1 MNDDAPLL
9 NLLEL
14 GRRARAARSPEELA
28 FLAVNDTHRLQPY
41 RQAVLWQS
49 AGGVTAL
56 SGVVQI
62 EANVPY
68 VQWVQQ
74 VCEALHAADTPAGP
88 VSAAQ
93 LPDTLAAEWAE
104 WLPAFGLWLPMGP
117 DAATALL
124 LAADTPW
131 DDATVTVLAEWADT
145 WHHAWEARQQAAPWH
160 WRQLRQRAVHSLQ
173 TRPGQRWWQQGR
185 VRLAAALLLACL
197 WPVRLTVLAPGE
209 LVPAHPAVVRAPI
222 DGVVGQFHVR
232 PNEAVKAG
240 QVLFGFDEA
249 PLQAKLDV
257 ALQTL
262 ATAQAEY
269 RQFAQQ
275 AVSDP
280 RSKSQL
286 ASLLGKVAERKAEAD
301 YLREQLQRAR
311 VVAPRDGI
319 VLFDDP
325 SEWVGKPVQT
335 GERILRVAATDDV
348 EVEAWVPLADA
359 IPLPEAAPLRLYLA
373 ADPLHS
379 LEARTRY
386 FAYEATL
393 RPEGHYA
400 YRLRARL
407 DEATQQRV
415 GQKGTVKL
423 GSDRVPLVYW
433 VLRRPWATVRQAL
446 GW

>member
-1 MNDDAPLL
+1 MPPMLQLL
-9 NLLEL
+9 DL
-14 GRRARAARSPEELA
+14 GRQARTARSPEELA
-28 FLAVNDTHRLQPY
+28 FLAVNDTHRLHPY

-49 AGGVTAL
+49 TGGITAL

-68 VQWVQQ
+68 VQWAQQ
-74 VCEALHAADTPAGP
+74 VCQALQAAGTPTGPISAEA
-88 VSAAQ
+88 

-104 WLPAFGLWLPMGP
+104 WLPAFGLWLPMGSDP
-117 DAATALL
+117 AHPTTALL
-124 LAADTPW
+124 FAADTPW
-131 DDATVTVLAEWADT
+131 HDDAVAVLAEWADV
-145 WHHAWEARQQAAPWH
+145 WYHAWQARQQAAPWH
-160 WRQLRQRAVHSLQ
+160 WRALWQRAAHGLH

-185 VRLAAALLLACL
+185 VRLAGAVLLACL

-222 DGVVGQFHVR
+222 DGVIGQFHVR

-249 PLQAKLDV
+249 PLQARLDV
-257 ALQTL
+257 AQQTL

-301 YLREQLQRAR
+301 YLRAQLQRSR

-325 SEWVGKPVQT
+325 SEWIGKPVQT

-359 IPLPEAAPLRLYLA
+359 IPLPDAAPLRLYLA

-379 LEARTRY
+379 LDAHTRY

-407 DEATQQRV
+407 DEAPQQRV

-423 GSDRVPLVYW
+423 SSHRVPLVYW